1 VIGLDTTVLL
11 AFEVREA
18 SGHAQVRGEVEARSR
33 RGAEPFG
40 LAPQV
45 LQEFLHVVT
54 DERRFK
60 KPLTMVDALER
71 ATAWRESVD
80 VQLVYPGEDALHQF
94 TKWMALHRLG
104 RKRIL
109 DTYLAATYFQ
119 QGIRRLATA
128 NPADFHIFGEFT
140 FEAWACQTR
149 P

>member
-1 VIGLDTTVLL
+1 MIGLDTTVLL

-18 SGHAQVRGEVEARSR
+18 VGHGRVRGNVEERSR

-54 DERRFK
+54 DERRFT

-71 ATAWRESVD
+71 ANAWRESVD
-80 VQLVYPGEDALHQF
+80 VLLVYPGEDALHQF
-94 TKWMALHRLG
+94 TEWMALHRLG

-109 DTYLAATYFQ
+109 DTYLAATYFRR
-119 QGIRRLATA
+119 GIRRLATA
-128 NPADFHIFGEFT
+128 NPKDFQIFGEFT
-140 FEAWACQTR
+140 FESWAY
-149 P
+149 